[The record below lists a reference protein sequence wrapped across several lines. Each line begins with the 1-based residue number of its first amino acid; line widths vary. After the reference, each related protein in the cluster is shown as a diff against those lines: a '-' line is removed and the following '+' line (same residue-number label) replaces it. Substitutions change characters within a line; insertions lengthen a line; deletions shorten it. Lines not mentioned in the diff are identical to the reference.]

1 MRIFVDNYRVRIRT
15 VRTSSGKYALQVVSK
30 HQDKLTVHKHI
41 GSYGTDDE
49 KSILLL
55 KAKAFIDSRDDIQHD
70 LFEKQPLFSHL
81 SDIKITQSQS
91 LFLYRLLSRIYE
103 TLGLNIFTDKVVRD
117 LIIARVYKPVSKRET
132 IDILE
137 DSFGKTYSLKTIYRH
152 LKKAI
157 DHGVKEKFQSALISF
172 AKKGLNDSLHL
183 VFYDVTTLAFDSHA
197 KAGLKDF
204 GYSKDHRFQDVQIV
218 VGLVV
223 NRDGFPLYFD
233 VFNGKTFE
241 GKTFITVVEK
251 VKNILNNPN
260 LVVVADAAMISH
272 INIEELDK
280 RHIGFI
286 VGARLANL
294 PSKLQIQISSNIQGS
309 DLKTTI
315 VKYLNH
321 RLICQYLSS
330 RAVKDRSD
338 RDKQIEK
345 AKNIILSP
353 SRISSRFRFVKTMNG
368 KYEVND
374 TLIEKS
380 KLLEG
385 IKGYLTNTD
394 LDEAEVISR
403 YHDLWRIE
411 KAFRITKTDLEAR
424 PIFLRLDKTITCHLI
439 IVFAGLAIARYLEIK
454 TNMSIKRILKIAGK
468 ILTHKVIV
476 KKTGET
482 GFIETTIEDLKLRGQ
497 LEKLRVLGH

>member
-1 MRIFVDNYRVRIRT
+1 VRIRT
-15 VRTSSGKYALQVVSK
+15 VKTSSGSFAIQVVSK
-30 HQDKLTVHKHI
+30 RQSKLTVHKHI
-41 GSYGTDDE
+41 GSYKTDSE
-49 KSILLL
+49 KSILLF
-55 KAKAFIDSRDDIQHD
+55 KAKVFIDTHDNIQTD
-70 LFEKQPLFSHL
+70 LFKKQSMFSNL
-81 SDIKITQSQS
+81 SDVKITQSQS
-91 LFLYRLLSRIYE
+91 LFLYRLLSRVYD
-103 TLGLNIFTDKVVRD
+103 TLGLNIFIDEVVRD
-117 LIIARVYKPVSKRET
+117 LIVTRVYKPVSKRET

-152 LKKAI
+152 LKQAI
-157 DHGVKEKFQSALISF
+157 DHGIKDQFQKALINF
-172 AKKGLNDSLHL
+172 AKVGLNDSLHL

-197 KAGLKDF
+197 RAGLKDF
-204 GYSKDHRFQDVQIV
+204 GYSKDHRFQDIQVV

-241 GKTFITVVEK
+241 GKTFVSVVEK
-251 VKNILNNPN
+251 VKNILNNPD
-260 LVVVADAAMISH
+260 LVVVADAAMISR

-294 PSKLQIQISSNIQGS
+294 PSVLQTQISNSVQGV
-309 DLKTTI
+309 DLKTTT
-315 VKYLNH
+315 VKYLEH

-330 RAVKDRSD
+330 RATKDRSD
-338 RDKQIEK
+338 REKQIKK
-345 AKNIILSP
+345 AKNIIFSP
-353 SRISSRFRFVKTMNG
+353 SKISSRFRFVQTVNG
-368 KYEVND
+368 EYTVNNS
-374 TLIEKS
+374 LIEKS
-380 KLLEG
+380 KRLEG
-385 IKGYLTNTD
+385 IKGYLTNTN
-394 LDEAEVISR
+394 LNVTEVISR

-439 IVFAGLAIARYLEIK
+439 IVFAGLAIVRYLEIK

-468 ILTHKVIV
+468 VLTHKVIV
-476 KKTGET
+476 IKTGET
-482 GFIETTIEDLKLRGQ
+482 KFIETTIEDPELCGQ